1 MRKRKKPAVS
11 ILLPV
16 HNSEKHLSDCLK
28 SLLRQSYRPLEV
40 IAIDDSSK
48 DNSYQILLKFKKRD
62 KRLRVYKNVKR
73 YGYAVTLNRLFGKA
87 KGQFIGFA
95 DADDISE
102 KGKIKKQHNFLLE
115 NPQVVAVGTQCRFIN
130 ENDKK
135 IGKSNYPAKNRF
147 IYQNPL
153 HGISL
158 QFETLLINRHNLPK
172 DVLKVDTNSH
182 PFTYSDFLMKLLPY
196 GKFANLTQY
205 LYLHR
210 RNPQDYFSDIK
221 QNLLSLAK
229 LWIKSSAFYDYRPSI
244 RSIFS
249 SVVRTS

>member
-1 MRKRKKPAVS
+1 MKKKEKPAVS

-16 HNSEKHLSDCLK
+16 HNSEKHLNDCLR
-28 SLLRQSYRPLEV
+28 SLLRQSFRKIEI
-40 IAIDDSSK
+40 IAIDDSST
-48 DNSYQILLKFKKRD
+48 DNSYKILQKFKKKD
-62 KRLRVYKNVKR
+62 KRLKVYKNVKR
-73 YGYAVTLNRLFGKA
+73 YGYAVTLNRLFNRA

-95 DADDISE
+95 DADDINE
-102 KGKIKKQHNFLLE
+102 KDRIKKQREFLLS
-115 NPQVVAVGTQCRFIN
+115 NPNVVAVGTQCRFIN
-130 ENDKK
+130 EKDKR
-135 IGKSNYPAKNRF
+135 IGKSKFPSRNKF

-172 DVLKVDTNSH
+172 DVLKVNTNSH

-205 LYLHR
+205 LYIHR

-229 LWIKSSAFYDYRPSI
+229 LWIKSAAIYDYRPSL
-244 RSIFS
+244 RSVFS
-249 SVVRTS
+249 SVVRPS

>member
-1 MRKRKKPAVS
+1 MKKVKPTVS

-16 HNSEKHLSDCLK
+16 HNSEKFLGSCLK
-28 SLLRQSYRPLEV
+28 SLLKQTYRPIEI
-40 IAIDDSSK
+40 IAIDDASS
-48 DNSYQILLKFKKRD
+48 DNSYKILQKFKKRD
-62 KRLRVYKNVKR
+62 KRVKVYKNVKR
-73 YGYAVTLNRLFGKA
+73 YGYAVTLNRLFNRA

-102 KGKIKKQHNFLLE
+102 KDKIKKQRDFLIS
-115 NPQVVAVGTQCRFIN
+115 NPNVVAVGTQCRFIN
-130 ENDKK
+130 EKDKR
-135 IGKSNYPAKNRF
+135 IGKSKFPAKNRF

-153 HGISL
+153 HGITL

-205 LYLHR
+205 LYMHR
-210 RNPQDYFSDIK
+210 RNPQEYFSDIK
-221 QNLLSLAK
+221 RNILSLAK
-229 LWIKSSAFYDYRPSI
+229 LWIKSGANYDYRPSV
-244 RSIFS
+244 RSVFS
-249 SVVRTS
+249 SVVRPS

>member
-1 MRKRKKPAVS
+1 MQKKIKPTVS

-16 HNSEKHLSDCLK
+16 HNSEKHLTDCLR
-28 SLLRQSYRPLEV
+28 SLLKQTYRPIEI
-40 IAIDDSSK
+40 IAIDDSST
-48 DNSYQILLKFKKRD
+48 DNSYKILLKFKKRD
-62 KRLRVYKNVKR
+62 KRVRVYKNIKR
-73 YGYAVTLNRLFGKA
+73 YGYEITLNRLFTKT

-95 DADDISE
+95 DADDIFE
-102 KGKIKKQHNFLLE
+102 KEKIKKQHDFLLE

-130 ENDKK
+130 EANKR
-135 IGKSNYPAKNRF
+135 IGKSNYPAKNRL

-158 QFETLLINRHNLPK
+158 QFETLLINRYNLPK
-172 DVLKVDTNSH
+172 DVLKVNTNSH

-229 LWIKSSAFYDYRPSI
+229 LWIKSAADYDYRPSI
-244 RSIFS
+244 RSVFG
-249 SVVRTS
+249 SVVKTS

>member
-1 MRKRKKPAVS
+1 MKKKELPAVS

-16 HNSEKHLSDCLK
+16 HNSERHLNDCLR
-28 SLLRQSYRPLEV
+28 SLLRQSYRQLEI
-40 IAIDDSSK
+40 IAIDDCST
-48 DNSYQILLKFKKRD
+48 DNSYKVLQKFKKRD
-62 KRLRVYKNVKR
+62 KRLKVYRNVKR
-73 YGYAVTLNRLFGKA
+73 YGYAVTLNRLFSRA

-102 KGKIKKQHNFLLE
+102 KEKIKKQHAFLLE

-135 IGKSNYPAKNRF
+135 IGRSKFPAKNRF

-153 HGISL
+153 HGITL

-172 DVLKVDTNSH
+172 DVLKLNTNSH

-205 LYLHR
+205 LYMHR

-229 LWIKSSAFYDYRPSI
+229 LWVKSAADYSYRPSL
-244 RSIFS
+244 RSVFN
-249 SVVRTS
+249 SVVHPT